1 MLIDMARRK
10 SSNDFGFDL
19 DIPTLDIPSLG
30 EREKVNPNKLGK
42 DQLVRIIAGRVS
54 WKKIYEG
61 LVSLGKR
68 EMAEQLKIE
77 AVAIENKYQTQKS
90 AVKGTAVE
98 TTSNVYIDRFIQDII
113 SNLKRVYSSFDETN
127 IKEVDFQRSMK
138 LFLDGATANL
148 QNQLNPFG
156 IIVQVE
162 KEKVLQSGERIDFM
176 ISIGNF
182 RIGLEMKTE
191 LSTSYSQRLLGQID
205 RYIDSCDALL
215 VFMITDII
223 DSITMTKIK
232 EKASEK
238 NKTIKIIT
246 PTKVL

>member
-1 MLIDMARRK
+1 
-10 SSNDFGFDL
+10 
-19 DIPTLDIPSLG
+19 
-30 EREKVNPNKLGK
+30 
-42 DQLVRIIAGRVS
+42 
-54 WKKIYEG
+54 
-61 LVSLGKR
+61 
-68 EMAEQLKIE
+68 MAEQLKIE

-191 LSTSYSQRLLGQID
+191 LDTSYSQRLLGQID

-215 VFMITDII
+215 VFMVTDII

-232 EKASEK
+232 EKALEK
-238 NKTIKIIT
+238 NKTIRIIT
-246 PTKVL
+246 PTKIL